1 MLDFPGSHTRR
12 QVLFPEKPS
21 HEIHQRGLI
30 VFGNPAGK
38 KVYFDSS
45 RRQGSGCFVE
55 MKLAESRGNDCFQT
69 LLFDVHA
76 RLVVV
81 VISAAII
88 LGVIRR
94 LQVHRIQHHAQKMG
108 SGTEEDFA
116 RPRYHIP

>member
-1 MLDFPGSHTRR
+1 MLFAERP
-12 QVLFPEKPS
+12 P

-30 VFGNPAGK
+30 VFWNPAGK

-45 RRQGSGCFVE
+45 GRQGSRCFVE

-76 RLVVV
+76 RLIVV

-88 LGVIRR
+88 LGVIRG
-94 LQVHRIQHHAQKMG
+94 LQVHCIQYHTQKMG
-108 SGTEEDFA
+108 SGAEEDFA
-116 RPRYHIP
+116 RSGHHIP